1 MIESLRV
8 ILGRLYI
15 SFGLCKFFVET
26 QSISIQFIIIII
38 ECVELLNKLRLDND
52 SRIHELYKISN
63 NTTGTGMYFG
73 KSSSGYLFQGVREID
88 PIETSMK

>member
-1 MIESLRV
+1 LRV
-8 ILGRLYI
+8 ASWLFDKNTGSKKNFYTPDGVGCR
-15 SFGLCKFFVET
+15 
-26 QSISIQFIIIII
+26 
-38 ECVELLNKLRLDND
+38 LNKLRLDND

>member
-1 MIESLRV
+1 
-8 ILGRLYI
+8 
-15 SFGLCKFFVET
+15 
-26 QSISIQFIIIII
+26 
-38 ECVELLNKLRLDND
+38 LDND

-63 NTTGTGMYFG
+63 NTTGTGIYFE